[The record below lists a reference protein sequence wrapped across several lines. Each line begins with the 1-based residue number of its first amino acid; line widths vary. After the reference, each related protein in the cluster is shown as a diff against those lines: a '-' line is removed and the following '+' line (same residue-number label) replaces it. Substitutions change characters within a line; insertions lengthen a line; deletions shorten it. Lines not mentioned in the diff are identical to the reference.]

1 MSQEISINEFLR
13 EVQKAINKYGIDV
26 VTNQLKKIKIYCG
39 DTFESDVVDFIIQ
52 KTANHYIVDKNDIL
66 NSKKRG
72 VISEARRMCF
82 ALVKEHLSFT
92 DEEIGRYFGGRT
104 RQYINQEL
112 TSLPINQD
120 KLATKQETKFVDNFL
135 YLTSEV
141 LKFKNEYSTKEN
153 NIK

>member
-1 MSQEISINEFLR
+1 MNDFLL
-13 EVQKAINKYGIDV
+13 EMLLKD
-26 VTNQLKKIKIYCG
+26 NQ
-39 DTFESDVVDFIIQ
+39 
-52 KTANHYIVDKNDIL
+52 L

-72 VISEARRMCF
+72 LISEARRMCF

-120 KLATKQETKFVDNFL
+120 KLATKQETKFVNNFL
-135 YLTSEV
+135 YLTAEV